1 MSQLSAPARG
11 PAGTARLAATA
22 VGLVGVLT
30 VLVLAFLWPAA
41 TSQPRGVRVAVTGPP
56 AAVAALGGTLA
67 GGGVFDVTPVPDRAA
82 AVAAIESRDVVGGLV
97 LGRAPE
103 VLTASAA
110 GTQLSQAMTALAGQA
125 QEALQAQADA
135 AAAATGRAAGR
146 VAVTVTDV
154 VPLSP
159 DDARGIGFTVGMYP
173 LVIGGILGGVGLW
186 LAVAEPRRRGAAILV
201 YAVAAG
207 LALNAVMRS
216 WFGILQGSWWAQA
229 AAVAL
234 MLAAI
239 AGPVA
244 GLAARLG
251 WPGVPVGSVLMLL
264 LGNPL
269 SGVTIPEQFLPD
281 PWGAVGQWLPPGAG
295 GSLLRD
301 LSYFPSADATRP
313 WLVLGAWALTGLA
326 LGLWQ
331 PAGPAVADP
340 TPPST
345 VAVAGTPGVGAMVP
359 VGQMIDA
366 PSSDRLTTTSPP
378 A

>member
-1 MSQLSAPARG
+1 MSRLSAPALR
-11 PAGTARLAATA
+11 PPGTVRLVATA

-30 VLVLAFLWPAA
+30 LLVLAFLWPAA
-41 TSQPRGVRVAVTGPP
+41 TSQPRGIRVAVAGPP
-56 AAVAALGGTLA
+56 AVVAALAGTLPA
-67 GGGVFDVTPVPDRAA
+67 GGAFDVTPVPDRAA
-82 AVAAIESRDVVGGLV
+82 AVAAIESRDVVGALV
-97 LGRAPE
+97 VGRQPE
-103 VLTASAA
+103 VLAASAA

-125 QEALQAQADA
+125 QQALQAQADA
-135 AAAATGRAAGR
+135 AATATGRAAGH
-146 VAVTVTDV
+146 VTVTVTDV

-186 LAVAEPRRRGAAILV
+186 LTVAGPWRRSTAILV

-207 LALNAVMRS
+207 LALAAVMRS
-216 WFGILQGSWWAQA
+216 WFGTLQGSWWAQA

-244 GLAARLG
+244 GLAAWLG

-269 SGVTIPEQFLPD
+269 SGVTVPEQFLPA

-313 WLVLGAWALTGLA
+313 WLVLGTWALAGLA
-326 LGLWQ
+326 LGVAR
-331 PAGPAVADP
+331 PARPAVADP
-340 TPPST
+340 TPPAM
-345 VAVAGTPGVGAMVP
+345 VAVAGTPRDGDVIP
-359 VGQMIDA
+359 VAPATDV
-366 PSSDRLTTTSPP
+366 PSSAGLTTASPP